1 MVASSQNDLHV
12 WVADHFAH
20 RVVPTISAFSRA
32 DFGVALTV
40 GCLDEAYAFVAVSN
54 GDNSNIVAARV
65 ARESFGVDNVVAR
78 IYDSRRADVYE
89 RSIETVRLDPGEIV
103 RSRRMTE
110 KEKENALQRGLF
122 DEPAKAI
129 ADATRKGA
137 AEEREP
143 DEDAVDVDANNAV
156 DHGDPGSID
165 NPTAPPEAPA
175 AEPEPES
182 ADA

>member
-1 MVASSQNDLHV
+1 MRDGNFIEVLVCDLDTGEIAERA
-12 WVADHFAH
+12 ADQARTHIQLARH
-20 RVVPTISAFSRA
+20 QEEMKEKAAKEKKI
-32 DFGVALTV
+32 
-40 GCLDEAYAFVAVSN
+40 EAQMKGRLAELAAAVHT
-54 GDNSNIVAARV
+54 GKEDRPVECA
-65 ARESFGVDNVVAR
+65 E
-78 IYDSRRADVYE
+78 RADVYE
-89 RSIETVRLDPGEIV
+89 RSIETVRLDTGEIV

-182 ADA
+182 AEA